1 MQQIDNYA
9 KDSHIR
15 LLLQGPPG
23 SGKTTL
29 ACQFPGTYVADC
41 DVNLGGPLR
50 WLTKHH
56 KKLPIGYDLID
67 RDEQGNPVEPKKR
80 WERLITCL
88 NTALNEPS
96 IETIVIDSAT
106 NLSDIIRYR
115 VLQENKELD
124 TLSLPQWGTF
134 FLYYKQLIGRLTSQP
149 KNFILIAH
157 EQTDE
162 TGLRWTV
169 AIPGQARFV
178 LGALFTDCWRCE
190 AHTSRNSDKIQTKYL
205 VRTAPD
211 LNYALKNSLGL
222 DPLIEFSWDKV
233 ASTLQ

>member
-15 LLLQGPPG
+15 LMLQGPPG

-29 ACQFPGTYVADC
+29 ACQFPGAYVADC

-50 WLTKHH
+50 WLAKHN
-56 KKLPIGYDLID
+56 KKLPVGYDLID

-88 NTALNEPS
+88 NTALNEPT

-115 VLQENKELD
+115 VLQENKELE

-134 FLYYKQLIGRLTSQP
+134 FLYWKQLVGRLTSQP

-162 TGLRWTV
+162 TGVRWTV

-190 AHTSRNSDKIQTKYL
+190 AQTSRNGDKLQTKYL

-211 LNYALKNSLGL
+211 LSYALKNSLGL
-222 DPLIEFSWDKV
+222 DPLIEFSWDKI
-233 ASTLQ
+233 ASTLS

>member
-1 MQQIDNYA
+1 MQQIADYA
-9 KDSHIR
+9 KDSRIR

-23 SGKTTL
+23 TGKTTL
-29 ACQFPGTYVADC
+29 ACQFPGVYVADC

-50 WLTKHH
+50 WLAKHNRT
-56 KKLPIGYDLID
+56 LPVGYDLID
-67 RDEQGNPVEPKKR
+67 RDGDKPIEPRHR

-88 NTALNEPS
+88 NTALKEPS

-115 VLQENKELD
+115 VLQENKELE

-134 FLYYKQLIGRLTSQP
+134 FLYWKQLIGRLTSQP

-178 LGALFTDCWRCE
+178 LGALFSDVWRCE
-190 AHTSRNSDKIQTKYL
+190 ANTARNGDKLVTKYL
-205 VRTAPD
+205 VRTSPD
-211 LNYALKNSLGL
+211 MNYALKNSLGL

-233 ASTLQ
+233 ASAIL